1 MSATK
6 FIEDNLEKLRDKPWA
21 SKLGLVL
28 SETGKLVSAAGNF
41 VPGLGLVG
49 GALSLGATLI
59 DPPPSLQD
67 INQLKKSLDTIAE
80 DNSAARTAITR
91 SIEDMEERMNS
102 QESEVR
108 KDLGKVQ
115 SDMMKMLVNVKTLN
129 AEMSSEM
136 DQIKGIAVQTFH
148 LVVNLKYKVCSTT
161 TFIRGLKSNIYY
173 T

>member
-1 MSATK
+1 MPGTK

-21 SKLGLVL
+21 SKLGMVL

-59 DPPPSLQD
+59 DPPPSIQD
-67 INQLKKSLDTIAE
+67 IQQLKKSLETIGE
-80 DNSAARTAITR
+80 DNSVVRAAITK

-102 QESEVR
+102 QECEVR

-115 SDMMKMLVNVKTLN
+115 SDMMKMLENVKTLN
-129 AEMSSEM
+129 SEMSSEM
-136 DQIKGIAVQTFH
+136 EEIKGIAVQTFQ
-148 LVVNLKYKVCSTT
+148 LVVNLKYKVAFSIW
-161 TFIRGLKSNIYY
+161 FIS
-173 T
+173 

>member
-1 MSATK
+1 M
-6 FIEDNLEKLRDKPWA
+6 EKLRGKPWA
-21 SKLGLVL
+21 SRLGLVL

-67 INQLKKSLDTIAE
+67 IQTLKKSLETIAV
-80 DNSAARTAITR
+80 DNSVVRAAITK

-115 SDMMKMLVNVKTLN
+115 SDMMKMLENVKTLN
-129 AEMSSEM
+129 SEMSSEM
-136 DQIKGIAVQTFH
+136 EEIKGIAVQTFQ
-148 LVVNLKYKVCSTT
+148 LVVNLKYKVA
-161 TFIRGLKSNIYY
+161 II
-173 T
+173 